1 LIVGRGLIFHGRI
14 HAGDLREAAYKK
26 GLEAVARGGFLEAL
40 ALFEAC
46 IEMESLGGT
55 GLPIAAMSYYGL
67 CLSLVS
73 DRLAEARDICEAAVE
88 AAPGDPDLY
97 LNLGRVCQRQD
108 DRAHAFRTYIRGL
121 RIDPAPGARQRCALG
136 AVLGSRATI
145 EPGLGS
151 VAPCSIAQRRHRV
164 RATLRRRDRT
174 IRRSARGGGHRPSQD
189 LRPAGRSADRPRA
202 GT

>member
-1 LIVGRGLIFHGRI
+1 MPTRRS
-14 HAGDLREAAYKK
+14 EAAYKK
-26 GLEAVARGGFLEAL
+26 GLEAVARGEFLEAL

-46 IEMESLGGT
+46 IEMESRGGA

-108 DRAHAFRTYIRGL
+108 DRAQAFRTYIRGL
-121 RIDPAPGARQRCALG
+121 RLVPRHPGLVEAVRRLG
-136 AVLGSRATI
+136 FRRRPVLGFLPRHHPVNRVLGSIRAALDR
-145 EPGLGS
+145 G
-151 VAPCSIAQRRHRV
+151 ARRRT
-164 RATLRRRDRT
+164 RASAITLR
-174 IRRSARGGGHRPSQD
+174 A
-189 LRPAGRSADRPRA
+189 A
-202 GT
+202 

>member
-1 LIVGRGLIFHGRI
+1 MPARRS
-14 HAGDLREAAYKK
+14 EAAYKK
-26 GLEAVARGGFLEAL
+26 GLEAVARGEFLEAL

-46 IEMESLGGT
+46 IDIESHSGS

-121 RIDPAPGARQRCALG
+121 RLDPRHPALVEAVRRLG
-136 AVLGSRATI
+136 FRRRPVLGFLPRHHPVNRVLGSIRALLDR
-145 EPGLGS
+145 G
-151 VAPCSIAQRRHRV
+151 ARRRTSPS
-164 RATLRRRDRT
+164 ASTLR
-174 IRRSARGGGHRPSQD
+174 A
-189 LRPAGRSADRPRA
+189 A
-202 GT
+202 

>member
-1 LIVGRGLIFHGRI
+1 MPARPS
-14 HAGDLREAAYKK
+14 EAAYKK
-26 GLEAVARGGFLEAL
+26 GLEAVAHGEFLEAL

-46 IEMESLGGT
+46 IEMESHRGT
-55 GLPIAAMSYYGL
+55 DLPITAMSYYGL

-121 RIDPAPGARQRCALG
+121 RIDPRHPALVEAVRRLG
-136 AVLGSRATI
+136 FRRRPVLGFLPRHHPVNRVLGSIRA
-145 EPGLGS
+145 LLDR
-151 VAPCSIAQRRHRV
+151 AARRRT
-164 RATLRRRDRT
+164 RPSATTLR
-174 IRRSARGGGHRPSQD
+174 A
-189 LRPAGRSADRPRA
+189 A
-202 GT
+202 